1 MKRRRAAEG
10 ENDQNKGGELSDL
23 ESNLGRPF
31 VGFFGSHYTR
41 VKLFQYLLLKN
52 VNKYKLLK
60 KCFY

>member
-31 VGFFGSHYTR
+31 VGFFVVTTHVSNYFNTS
-41 VKLFQYLLLKN
+41 F
-52 VNKYKLLK
+52 
-60 KCFY
+60 